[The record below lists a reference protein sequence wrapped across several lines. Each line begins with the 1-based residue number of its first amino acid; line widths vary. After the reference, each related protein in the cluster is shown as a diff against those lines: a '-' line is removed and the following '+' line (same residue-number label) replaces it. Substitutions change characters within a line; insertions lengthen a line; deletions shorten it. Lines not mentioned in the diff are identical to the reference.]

1 MKVYLETYGCA
12 ANQAHSEVMKGL
24 LSRAG
29 GQVVENEDIADMLIL
44 NSCIVKSPTENRII
58 HRLKEWKEEYPN
70 KEMIIAGCMP
80 QAEYDRTVE
89 FAPHAS
95 LVGPNNCRDIAK
107 AVRKTMEG
115 ERVEYL
121 DGRREEKLCL
131 PRIRGNDLI
140 DICEIAQGC
149 PGNCS
154 YCQVKF
160 AKGGLKSYDPDK
172 IVKEVS
178 QSLNVGCREVWIT
191 AQDTAS
197 YGRDIGTSLPELLE
211 KITKLSGNFR
221 VRVGMMNVNTLKPI
235 LDELIEV
242 YKSEKI
248 YSFLHLPLQSGSDK
262 ILEKMNRKY
271 TVEEWKKV
279 VKRFRKEVPE
289 LNLWTDVIVG
299 FPGETGEE
307 FKDTKEVLKDLRP
320 EHTNVSRF
328 GARPGTEAKEMEQ
341 LDTEVKKSRS
351 EELSELVKKIS
362 KEEKGNLVE
371 EKRKVLVLGKEEGK
385 NQWKGRDTSYRPV
398 VLDSKEDLKGKFVT
412 VVVEDF
418 GETYLRAKK

>member
-371 EKRKVLVLGKEEGK
+371 EKRKVLVLGKGEGK